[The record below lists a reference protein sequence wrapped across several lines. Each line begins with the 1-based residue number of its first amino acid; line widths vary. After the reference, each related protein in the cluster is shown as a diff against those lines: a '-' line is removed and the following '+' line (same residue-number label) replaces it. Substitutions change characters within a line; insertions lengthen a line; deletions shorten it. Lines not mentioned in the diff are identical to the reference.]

1 MAKIFAPAEANL
13 RSNSDSL
20 ANYSLPCEYCANLTF
35 KHIHD
40 FIRHLREKHCSQEGG
55 SFVCRYGYNQVC
67 SSLPVEGVSDKDYIA
82 HAAKHAA
89 NMQQQQQLKKSNG
102 QMLVATSGA
111 ASSTGSASTSWSV
124 YSAAQNL
131 PAVLN
136 DPYKGKQ
143 SNFLTKTWGDSFIE
157 KTDIPKSLYIPEI
170 NEHHFDS
177 YRKRIIKFDFNSIPR
192 IFINPH
198 LDLSKRQNF
207 DEVFPFSKEGLL
219 GDGKNIVFNVKQ
231 MQEKLTHYLDIVE
244 VRIAEQVASKSQAF
258 FHAMTSHDVL
268 MEQLTETLTV
278 LKALRQNIHSIDNNI
293 VKSSL
298 HVFKLERARSNHLLV
313 LEKLKLIATV
323 HQSQPMIQSL
333 LSTPDYV
340 AALDVIS
347 TTQEILAQELKG
359 IYGFRHLSSQLTEM
373 EKVIN
378 KMLHTEFERYATAD
392 LNRPLNGDF
401 TVLDGDK
408 LVSIISGLLR
418 QKHFQFID
426 SYKEEAMTTVRAI
439 TKQRIIE
446 ALADSDC
453 CSDQQ
458 AAALEVGGLS
468 LTERLKLLDNSIQAL
483 TSLLYRIKAVH
494 NVMKDTANSAA
505 CKSSTDRPN
514 ESMMDRLLTDD
525 DHERVIT
532 KLNDMLASLCDYC
545 HERLGNLVSASPNEN
560 EKEKLSND
568 TNSSSNKSAEKD
580 AAASATENFSDNN
593 KSWLSDRATMNQ
605 VCKLAN
611 LVEKFTE
618 TCETLCGKQC
628 LALRSA
634 FKAQASKFVQKFH
647 SERKIKLSHVLDSE
661 RWKQAEVPPEFQAL
675 ITYIHQNESFP
686 YELSQTNVIRTNKI
700 ENFMY
705 VGNEK
710 FAIVGTVL
718 LLIQI
723 IHEYCSNSKETKENA
738 RDVALRLATQEEKRR
753 KSDPHDS
760 REKSLIVLGS
770 REVVKD
776 IVHVWEIGHLTPSLV
791 SAAMKGCCLS
801 HSPHHTTVLLV
812 LDLGKPETLWNSLED
827 CLEALHKGME
837 MSYPRELI
845 EQVLNEKL
853 RGLAERSGG
862 GGQQQQPVV
871 DEMREPFPLRLCLVG
886 GRYDEFRGTDA
897 DDREFMGRALRA
909 AAHALAASLHY
920 HSAKDA
926 QLLRRSKDMLS
937 NYGFKGQSPKTTVID
952 HEKPLSVAAGA
963 DSFDSIELY
972 DRPAATAALSLE
984 EIKRIYVTRF
994 PQRARDQEDKQ
1005 TSGGGNYDYDE
1016 LEHLANDES
1025 FAEPIIDRLVLQRE
1039 ETTSSIETRIELGQ
1053 FDKRR
1058 RRGRRNRLY
1067 HIHRSANV
1075 RLSRETRQL
1084 SAQALGE
1091 LVEQFFALLRDDQQ
1105 SFVRDAQPEHLRQ
1118 IRDVDE
1124 KQRG

>member
-111 ASSTGSASTSWSV
+111 ASSTGSTSTSWSV

-177 YRKRIIKFDFNSIPR
+177 YRKRIIKRYDKHLRLKANTNLPPNTSIELLHHFPNLRKVKSLGSTNNGPIDHSQFDFNSIPR

-505 CKSSTDRPN
+505 CKSSIDRSN

-580 AAASATENFSDNN
+580 VAASATENFSDNN

-723 IHEYCSNSKETKENA
+723 IHEYCRTASELTALSGMLGRNLAEILRHYNSRCCQLVLYAGAMQVAGLKTITSTILVLAGRSLKLILWIMPYVKAHFQALAEHQPNVPGMPHAYGVSLLDTVE
-738 RDVALRLATQEEKRR
+738 RDIRSHIQEIEGKILTIVDSLLAGQISTWTGKPPVPSQSFRNISK
-753 KSDPHDS
+753 
-760 REKSLIVLGS
+760 
-770 REVVKD
+770 
-776 IVHVWEIGHLTPSLV
+776 HLTKLFEAVSSILPAEEVQSLYRMV
-791 SAAMKGCCLS
+791 NKAFK
-801 HSPHHTTVLLV
+801 
-812 LDLGKPETLWNSLED
+812 
-827 CLEALHKGME
+827 
-837 MSYPRELI
+837 
-845 EQVLNEKL
+845 EKL
-853 RGLAERSGG
+853 RE
-862 GGQQQQPVV
+862 
-871 DEMREPFPLRLCLVG
+871 
-886 GRYDEFRGTDA
+886 
-897 DDREFMGRALRA
+897 
-909 AAHALAASLHY
+909 
-920 HSAKDA
+920 
-926 QLLRRSKDMLS
+926 QLLKKNITNDGGPQHGVVTS
-937 NYGFKGQSPKTTVID
+937 
-952 HEKPLSVAAGA
+952 
-963 DSFDSIELY
+963 ELTFY
-972 DRPAATAALSLE
+972 LE
-984 EIKRIYVTRF
+984 TLRNLKVLPVE
-994 PQRARDQEDKQ
+994 
-1005 TSGGGNYDYDE
+1005 E
-1016 LEHLANDES
+1016 LNNNCLND
-1025 FAEPIIDRLVLQRE
+1025 VW
-1039 ETTSSIETRIELGQ
+1039 T
-1053 FDKRR
+1053 K
-1058 RRGRRNRLY
+1058 
-1067 HIHRSANV
+1067 
-1075 RLSRETRQL
+1075 
-1084 SAQALGE
+1084 
-1091 LVEQFFALLRDDQQ
+1091 
-1105 SFVRDAQPEHLRQ
+1105 
-1118 IRDVDE
+1118 
-1124 KQRG
+1124 